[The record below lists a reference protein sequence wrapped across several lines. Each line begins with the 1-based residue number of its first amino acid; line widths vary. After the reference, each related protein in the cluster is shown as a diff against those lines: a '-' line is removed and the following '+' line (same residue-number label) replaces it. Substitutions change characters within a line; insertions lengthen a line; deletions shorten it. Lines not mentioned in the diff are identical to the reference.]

1 MANIMR
7 SKSRVEF
14 RAFPCS
20 MADILRE
27 EIGGL
32 EAHTGMRLAKS
43 GFYVV
48 EWSVRLTALESLG
61 KGSVKC

>member
-48 EWSVRLTALESLG
+48 E
-61 KGSVKC
+61 